1 MMMTESP
8 LRDQQDNS
16 KQRVSVEEIVY
27 NEKFVYM
34 NRLSEAR
41 IETEKLLHSSD
52 LSKVQKKSHMER
64 EISNMLMES
73 RDNTQ
78 RVRDSFRFQ
87 CLLGASEEN
96 FKKSR
101 LDIATSCIQHI
112 AEKASLS
119 ELYRKK
125 IAELRLQLSVKE
137 DVICALQHDLKS
149 KCLKQQLP
157 EIALQLAAVV
167 ERKDQKNTEFISIV
181 SDLLAHNINEKKCW
195 NDDTK
200 SLFAIILDYGGPALL
215 KIIREKIGG
224 PSLQTAYATARCKVP
239 IATKLTE
246 DQFGIAASFYQRV
259 GYTGPFVLAIDAT
272 AISPCLRV
280 RGNRIVGI
288 ASEEDIFVR
297 TAQDIIEVTNDQSKE
312 KARQA
317 NAFVLTP
324 LQEHVPS
331 FTLAIS
337 PVVKGQDWASVRNW
351 FVDAL
356 NWGAQHNMQI
366 LGIGA
371 DGDSKFRRYFLDEFS
386 KRHGMVDEVI
396 SVSHKGFSF
405 VSVVKNV
412 HGLRIPTVMFP
423 DWKHLIKKWRNQIL
437 NVRRVLVL
445 GDSFVMIE
453 DLMRL
458 YEANKLKSGLW
469 KSDIFV
475 RDKQNVAAALRIL
488 QPEVRECLSEWNKDR
503 SQAIRVYLKVGHNML
518 RAYTDENLTVKER
531 SKLAWS
537 SVCFVRLWK
546 AWVEMSNYPIESSF
560 ISLQTYNDIVLAG
573 HSLILSRKLFSEY
586 FPDQSFNPST
596 FGSDSCERLF
606 ARCRGFCKGKTNF
619 CMLDMLDI
627 CGRIAKLDEL
637 KLKEPPVVSR
647 TSWPEFV
654 EDEILSGIKEAEK
667 EVLKTI
673 EGLGMLPL
681 LAAGNILRLDD
692 SGDILYINPG
702 IEALADIRDGPDESD
717 TITVEELLDVEN
729 DVLCSA
735 AETNEHCYSFALSDL
750 AASSIP
756 RSNAFDREEGGEENG
771 DVDDDDDP
779 RHCHLFQ
786 KGTCK
791 YANPAFKA
799 PKTTHWIGCDY
810 PGCDN
815 WFHESCLN
823 LKFSTDSERE
833 TYAFVCTSHGNV
845 KGMEQY
851 KDLVAATASD
861 ISMMEEDEQNEGTF
875 HLKRRRRFNYGEKT
889 SAASQCS
896 VPPNYV
902 EYDGEFYHIAE
913 FLSLQ
918 QGKVYKPSTSRMARW
933 MAVSRNDFYERVER
947 LVAPTRSENG
957 LYFEDIAAFWVP
969 RLGMRCGLV
978 LRLVR
983 NTFSKSPVPVFEW
996 KKGNDSKEK
1005 ISVCFQVLS
1014 ILKKENSKWLLSPT
1028 KEIMWSEC
1036 KTHLL
1041 TFGNLQG
1048 ERKWPLKVDAEAM
1061 EILLPKLEEEEEESR
1076 RKEEKLKELEKEKR
1090 KMGPPEDMTVFLL
1103 KEVLDSLNV
1112 TYRSNEKKPELIA
1125 KVRQARENLQ
1135 EGETHSTSRYIGKKK
1150 SRKFKACLTLNNNI
1164 ACLYYY
1170 DERKEKLLQILSHLL
1185 FLLEIVGAY
1194 LQCILFVQIVTF
1206 ILAVYCLL
1214 LCHSCVMTFFA
1225 HLIHLRRVWMEV
1237 LSSWLFAQV
1246 NLQQILGETVVTY

>member
-1 MMMTESP
+1 
-8 LRDQQDNS
+8 
-16 KQRVSVEEIVY
+16 
-27 NEKFVYM
+27 
-34 NRLSEAR
+34 
-41 IETEKLLHSSD
+41 
-52 LSKVQKKSHMER
+52 MER

-224 PSLQTAYATARCKVP
+224 PSLQTAYATARRKVP

-272 AISPCLRV
+272 AISPCLR
-280 RGNRIVGI
+280 
-288 ASEEDIFVR
+288 
-297 TAQDIIEVTNDQSKE
+297 
-312 KARQA
+312 
-317 NAFVLTP
+317 
-324 LQEHVPS
+324 
-331 FTLAIS
+331 
-337 PVVKGQDWASVRNW
+337 
-351 FVDAL
+351 
-356 NWGAQHNMQI
+356 
-366 LGIGA
+366 
-371 DGDSKFRRYFLDEFS
+371 
-386 KRHGMVDEVI
+386 
-396 SVSHKGFSF
+396 
-405 VSVVKNV
+405 
-412 HGLRIPTVMFP
+412 
-423 DWKHLIKKWRNQIL
+423 
-437 NVRRVLVL
+437 
-445 GDSFVMIE
+445 
-453 DLMRL
+453 
-458 YEANKLKSGLW
+458 
-469 KSDIFV
+469 
-475 RDKQNVAAALRIL
+475 NVAAALRIL

-823 LKFSTDSERE
+823 LKFCTDSERE

-983 NTFSKSPVPVFEW
+983 DTFSKSPVPVFEW

-1005 ISVCFQVLS
+1005 KYQFAF
-1014 ILKKENSKWLLSPT
+1014 K
-1028 KEIMWSEC
+1028 
-1036 KTHLL
+1036 
-1041 TFGNLQG
+1041 F
-1048 ERKWPLKVDAEAM
+1048 
-1061 EILLPKLEEEEEESR
+1061 
-1076 RKEEKLKELEKEKR
+1076 
-1090 KMGPPEDMTVFLL
+1090 F
-1103 KEVLDSLNV
+1103 
-1112 TYRSNEKKPELIA
+1112 RS
-1125 KVRQARENLQ
+1125 
-1135 EGETHSTSRYIGKKK
+1135 
-1150 SRKFKACLTLNNNI
+1150 
-1164 ACLYYY
+1164 
-1170 DERKEKLLQILSHLL
+1170 
-1185 FLLEIVGAY
+1185 
-1194 LQCILFVQIVTF
+1194 
-1206 ILAVYCLL
+1206 
-1214 LCHSCVMTFFA
+1214 
-1225 HLIHLRRVWMEV
+1225 
-1237 LSSWLFAQV
+1237 
-1246 NLQQILGETVVTY
+1246 

>member
-1 MMMTESP
+1 
-8 LRDQQDNS
+8 
-16 KQRVSVEEIVY
+16 
-27 NEKFVYM
+27 
-34 NRLSEAR
+34 
-41 IETEKLLHSSD
+41 
-52 LSKVQKKSHMER
+52 
-64 EISNMLMES
+64 
-73 RDNTQ
+73 
-78 RVRDSFRFQ
+78 
-87 CLLGASEEN
+87 
-96 FKKSR
+96 
-101 LDIATSCIQHI
+101 
-112 AEKASLS
+112 
-119 ELYRKK
+119 
-125 IAELRLQLSVKE
+125 
-137 DVICALQHDLKS
+137 
-149 KCLKQQLP
+149 
-157 EIALQLAAVV
+157 
-167 ERKDQKNTEFISIV
+167 
-181 SDLLAHNINEKKCW
+181 
-195 NDDTK
+195 
-200 SLFAIILDYGGPALL
+200 
-215 KIIREKIGG
+215 
-224 PSLQTAYATARCKVP
+224 
-239 IATKLTE
+239 
-246 DQFGIAASFYQRV
+246 
-259 GYTGPFVLAIDAT
+259 
-272 AISPCLRV
+272 
-280 RGNRIVGI
+280 
-288 ASEEDIFVR
+288 
-297 TAQDIIEVTNDQSKE
+297 
-312 KARQA
+312 
-317 NAFVLTP
+317 
-324 LQEHVPS
+324 
-331 FTLAIS
+331 
-337 PVVKGQDWASVRNW
+337 
-351 FVDAL
+351 
-356 NWGAQHNMQI
+356 MQI

-546 AWVEMSNYPIESSF
+546 AWCLRDTRLYCRENYFRSTSPINLL
-560 ISLQTYNDIVLAG
+560 IPLQ
-573 HSLILSRKLFSEY
+573 
-586 FPDQSFNPST
+586 
-596 FGSDSCERLF
+596 
-606 ARCRGFCKGKTNF
+606 
-619 CMLDMLDI
+619 
-627 CGRIAKLDEL
+627 
-637 KLKEPPVVSR
+637 
-647 TSWPEFV
+647 
-654 EDEILSGIKEAEK
+654 
-667 EVLKTI
+667 
-673 EGLGMLPL
+673 
-681 LAAGNILRLDD
+681 
-692 SGDILYINPG
+692 
-702 IEALADIRDGPDESD
+702 ALADIRDGPDESD

-996 KKGNDSKEK
+996 KK
-1005 ISVCFQVLS
+1005 
-1014 ILKKENSKWLLSPT
+1014 
-1028 KEIMWSEC
+1028 
-1036 KTHLL
+1036 
-1041 TFGNLQG
+1041 
-1048 ERKWPLKVDAEAM
+1048 
-1061 EILLPKLEEEEEESR
+1061 
-1076 RKEEKLKELEKEKR
+1076 
-1090 KMGPPEDMTVFLL
+1090 
-1103 KEVLDSLNV
+1103 
-1112 TYRSNEKKPELIA
+1112 
-1125 KVRQARENLQ
+1125 
-1135 EGETHSTSRYIGKKK
+1135 
-1150 SRKFKACLTLNNNI
+1150 
-1164 ACLYYY
+1164 
-1170 DERKEKLLQILSHLL
+1170 
-1185 FLLEIVGAY
+1185 
-1194 LQCILFVQIVTF
+1194 
-1206 ILAVYCLL
+1206 
-1214 LCHSCVMTFFA
+1214 
-1225 HLIHLRRVWMEV
+1225 
-1237 LSSWLFAQV
+1237 
-1246 NLQQILGETVVTY
+1246 